1 MKTFLIQI
9 FIIFGVTSMAKSEI
23 ATLGGGCFW
32 CVEAVFQR
40 VEGVISVKPG
50 YAGGNVKNPTY
61 KQICTGNTGHAE
73 VAKIEFD
80 PSKITYSQILN
91 VFWQSHDPTTLNRQ
105 GNDVGTQYRSVI
117 FFHNESQREIA
128 KKSKIDAEE
137 SGYWDD
143 EIVTDELS
151 SIEQGFIFDKVS
163 FGYVGARNVL
173 RDVSFSIPIG
183 KTIAIVGPSGSGK
196 STIGKL
202 IFGFYKPLSGKILID
217 GRDSADLNTD
227 TVRKQLAVTPQDLL
241 LTAF

>member
-1 MKTFLIQI
+1 
-9 FIIFGVTSMAKSEI
+9 MAKSEI

-117 FFHNESQREIA
+117 FFHNERQEEIA
-128 KKSKIDAEE
+128 KKSKIDADK
-137 SGYWDD
+137 SGYWDN
-143 EIVTDELS
+143 EIVTEVTLLNNYYDAEDYHDNYYNNNPNQPYCLFV
-151 SIEQGFIFDKVS
+151 IKPKLDKLEKQGLFD
-163 FGYVGARNVL
+163 
-173 RDVSFSIPIG
+173 
-183 KTIAIVGPSGSGK
+183 
-196 STIGKL
+196 
-202 IFGFYKPLSGKILID
+202 
-217 GRDSADLNTD
+217 
-227 TVRKQLAVTPQDLL
+227 
-241 LTAF
+241 

>member
-1 MKTFLIQI
+1 
-9 FIIFGVTSMAKSEI
+9 MAKSEI

-40 VEGVISVKPG
+40 IEGVISVKPG

-117 FFHNESQREIA
+117 FFHNETQEEIA
-128 KKSKIDAEE
+128 KKSKIDANE
-137 SGYWDD
+137 SGYWDN
-143 EIVTDELS
+143 EIVTEITPLNNYYDAEDYHDNYYNNNPNQPYCLFV
-151 SIEQGFIFDKVS
+151 IKPKLDKLEKQGLFD
-163 FGYVGARNVL
+163 
-173 RDVSFSIPIG
+173 
-183 KTIAIVGPSGSGK
+183 
-196 STIGKL
+196 
-202 IFGFYKPLSGKILID
+202 
-217 GRDSADLNTD
+217 
-227 TVRKQLAVTPQDLL
+227 
-241 LTAF
+241 

>member
-1 MKTFLIQI
+1 
-9 FIIFGVTSMAKSEI
+9 MAKSEI

-40 VEGVISVKPG
+40 VEGIISVRPG

-117 FFHNESQREIA
+117 FFHNERQEEIA
-128 KKSKIDAEE
+128 KKSKIDADK
-137 SGYWDD
+137 SGYWDN
-143 EIVTDELS
+143 EIVTEVILLNNYYDAEDYHDNYYSNNPNQPYCLFV
-151 SIEQGFIFDKVS
+151 IKPKLDKLEKQGLFD
-163 FGYVGARNVL
+163 
-173 RDVSFSIPIG
+173 
-183 KTIAIVGPSGSGK
+183 
-196 STIGKL
+196 
-202 IFGFYKPLSGKILID
+202 
-217 GRDSADLNTD
+217 
-227 TVRKQLAVTPQDLL
+227 
-241 LTAF
+241 